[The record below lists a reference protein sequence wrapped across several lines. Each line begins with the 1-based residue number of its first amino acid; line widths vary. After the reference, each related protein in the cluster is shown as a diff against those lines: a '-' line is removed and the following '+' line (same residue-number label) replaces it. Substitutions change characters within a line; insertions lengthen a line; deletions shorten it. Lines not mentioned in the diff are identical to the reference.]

1 MALFYVIIDNNFR
14 FLLVSFKLT
23 QHIAINP
30 EPFMPAALQHT
41 STATPPQIHLTPH
54 KPGSVRE
61 LWRISLPLMLTALS
75 GSLMLFC
82 DRLILARYSIEA
94 MNAASTAGMAVAVFQ
109 FGAVSIAAIAEV
121 FVGQYNGA
129 KKQNLL
135 GEPVWQMIWFSC
147 LTLLAFLPLGLFA
160 SQWFLPPKYSD
171 LGTPYFMWLM
181 IFGPLLP
188 MISAVAAFYI
198 GQGLVKLVTIAALFG
213 NLINLVLGIMLVFGV
228 PKLGIPAMSTEGAAI
243 ATVIAQ
249 SIQFAILFV
258 VFLNHHHRKNHGT
271 GHYKFNR
278 SMFFQCI
285 RIGLP
290 SSIGHMIEIG
300 AWAAMAYMLSWVS
313 ERHVTLLAIGQSIY
327 ILFAFASDGLQKG
340 VIAVTSNFIG
350 AKQLS
355 MVRKV
360 LRSAVILSAYIIA
373 VLAIPLLI
381 SPEWVVNS
389 FIPSTLPGPE
399 LIELRALAELTLFW
413 IWIYFVFDIVV
424 WVLAGILTAAGDTA
438 FIMLINA
445 VNAWFFALIP
455 VYFFVVKMNGPAI
468 LTWKLSVLYIS
479 INMLCFFWRY
489 RSNKWKRLH
498 LVA

>member
-1 MALFYVIIDNNFR
+1 
-14 FLLVSFKLT
+14 
-23 QHIAINP
+23 
-30 EPFMPAALQHT
+30 
-41 STATPPQIHLTPH
+41 
-54 KPGSVRE
+54 
-61 LWRISLPLMLTALS
+61 
-75 GSLMLFC
+75 
-82 DRLILARYSIEA
+82 
-94 MNAASTAGMAVAVFQ
+94 
-109 FGAVSIAAIAEV
+109 
-121 FVGQYNGA
+121 
-129 KKQNLL
+129 
-135 GEPVWQMIWFSC
+135 
-147 LTLLAFLPLGLFA
+147 
-160 SQWFLPPKYSD
+160 
-171 LGTPYFMWLM
+171 
-181 IFGPLLP
+181 
-188 MISAVAAFYI
+188 
-198 GQGLVKLVTIAALFG
+198 
-213 NLINLVLGIMLVFGV
+213 
-228 PKLGIPAMSTEGAAI
+228 
-243 ATVIAQ
+243 
-249 SIQFAILFV
+249 
-258 VFLNHHHRKNHGT
+258 
-271 GHYKFNR
+271 
-278 SMFFQCI
+278 
-285 RIGLP
+285 
-290 SSIGHMIEIG
+290 
-300 AWAAMAYMLSWVS
+300 
-313 ERHVTLLAIGQSIY
+313 
-327 ILFAFASDGLQKG
+327 
-340 VIAVTSNFIG
+340 
-350 AKQLS
+350 